1 MLDYTCLYNLVF
13 IFCLGTWFQLKKD
26 KFKLIKERLTN
37 FLSDIFGCLITSWL
51 KLTYKGMMRLKK
63 VTWTYLD
70 LTTDFILVGT
80 VMAALST
87 NDDNMFASEFLIF
100 A

>member
-1 MLDYTCLYNLVF
+1 
-13 IFCLGTWFQLKKD
+13 
-26 KFKLIKERLTN
+26 
-37 FLSDIFGCLITSWL
+37 
-51 KLTYKGMMRLKK
+51 MRLKK

-87 NDDNMFASEFLIF
+87 NDDNMFASEYLLF
-100 A
+100 AKKVVWVLNRKVFGPKSTVL